1 VGILHQP
8 FKEISNSYKS
18 IVKGDQASLDKFF
31 YRKRSGKHISYSFFS
46 KLVLSEQEH
55 NNINEPQVTSI
66 IVEQALQ
73 YAGTEA
79 KDLIMQHIHD
89 KYGLNFEF
97 VGEYKTEFENYLRET
112 LHESAEI
119 IITKIRSITE
129 DSKKLSATP
138 YVYPSKR
145 FSNSVYFMFCDRC
158 FWTASL
164 LTATFEQK
172 CMSCGSEIKC
182 ALPISPGETFSYE
195 ISNKRGVTLSFS

>member
-1 VGILHQP
+1 
-8 FKEISNSYKS
+8 
-18 IVKGDQASLDKFF
+18 
-31 YRKRSGKHISYSFFS
+31 
-46 KLVLSEQEH
+46 LSEQQH
-55 NNINEPQVTSI
+55 NNFNEPQVTSA

-79 KDLIMQHIHD
+79 KDLIMQHIRE

-112 LHESAEI
+112 LRESAEI
-119 IITKIRSITE
+119 IITRIRSIIE
-129 DSKKLSATP
+129 NPKQVSAKP
-138 YVYPSKR
+138 FVYPSKR
-145 FSNSVYFMFCDRC
+145 FSNSVHFVFCDQC

-172 CMSCGSEIKC
+172 CVSCGSEIKC